1 MYSMLSTSH
10 LFYLIFIYLF
20 TAGILDM
27 KLGDMVGLGLMEEH
41 YASGF
46 ERPMA
51 SDSNSVIID

>member
-1 MYSMLSTSH
+1 MLSTSH